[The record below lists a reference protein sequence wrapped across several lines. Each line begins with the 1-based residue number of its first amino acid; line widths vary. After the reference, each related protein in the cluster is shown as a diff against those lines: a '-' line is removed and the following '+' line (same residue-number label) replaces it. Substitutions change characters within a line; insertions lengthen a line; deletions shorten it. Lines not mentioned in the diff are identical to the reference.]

1 MDRDELIQ
9 LSVEG
14 KIKYKKKF
22 LKDADD
28 ETIEKISKE
37 YVAKQLD
44 ATNEQVTEIIVEKF
58 SDLMKQTEMV
68 ENDCDLKKKLSENKM
83 FRNDLKSF
91 VGSMTPYVPYIGL
104 VSGLLTVAGYIA
116 YKKLRSD
123 ENEDTPKEPEDAE
136 PPKASEPPKAPK
148 ERKPRAPRKPRARE
162 SRRNLRK
169 REAPQ
174 APRRSEGKNF
184 FTPKNK
190 KVRIRHFS
198 KLAESAEAR
207 SGGKPKK
214 PKSGTQKQCP
224 KFFRFLLA
232 TFFLEKKMH
241 LETPFNEE
249 SAMRN
254 QRRLFTFETETVGT
268 T

>member
-9 LSVEG
+9 LSEEG

-91 VGSMTPYVPYIGL
+91 VGSVTPYVPYIGL
-104 VSGLLTVAGYIA
+104 VSGLLTVAWYIP

-123 ENEDTPKEPEDAE
+123 ENEDTPKAP
-136 PPKASEPPKAPK
+136 EPPKAPK
-148 ERKPRAPRKPRARE
+148 ERKPSAPSKPRAPRKPKERE
-162 SRRNLRK
+162 
-169 REAPQ
+169 ET
-174 APRRSEGKNF
+174 RSSAG
-184 FTPKNK
+184 T
-190 KVRIRHFS
+190 
-198 KLAESAEAR
+198 AEE
-207 SGGKPKK
+207 
-214 PKSGTQKQCP
+214 
-224 KFFRFLLA
+224 
-232 TFFLEKKMH
+232 
-241 LETPFNEE
+241 
-249 SAMRN
+249 
-254 QRRLFTFETETVGT
+254 
-268 T
+268 